1 MSSIKKMLV
10 TGGAGFIGSNFV
22 NKYRGIYDIYIVD
35 LLTYAGNIGNL
46 DSEAFRL
53 SQNPRNFYRM
63 NIANFN
69 EMDKLFHQIKPD
81 IVVNFAAESHVDRS
95 INDSLVFT
103 STNVYGTH
111 VLLELSV
118 KYSVEKYVQ
127 VSTDEVYGHLG
138 VDDPPFTELT
148 PLNPRS
154 PYSATK
160 ASADLL
166 VNAYHNTHGLNTCIT
181 RCSNNFGKNQHVEK
195 FLPKII
201 TNALINKPIPIYGNG
216 DNVRDW
222 IYVEDHISGIHLVI
236 EKGKPGEIYNFG
248 GIYSEMSNNQLCK
261 NVLDIMGKST
271 DLIEY
276 VIDRKG
282 HDFRYAVDFSK
293 SSREL
298 GWVPTHDF
306 ISSLEKTIYFYTKL
320 YLKQQP

>member
-22 NKYRGIYDIYIVD
+22 NKYRGTYDIYIVD
-35 LLTYAGNIGNL
+35 LLTYAGNMDNL
-46 DSEAFRL
+46 DHD
-53 SQNPRNFYRM
+53 PIHFYRL
-63 NIANFN
+63 NIANFD
-69 EMDKLFHQIKPD
+69 EMDKLFNQIKPE

-95 INDSLVFT
+95 ISDSRVFT

-118 KYSVEKYVQ
+118 KYGVEKYIQ

-138 VDDPPFTELT
+138 IDDPPFTELT

>member
-1 MSSIKKMLV
+1 MSSLKKMLV

-22 NKYRGIYDIYIVD
+22 NRYRGTYDIHIVD
-35 LLTYAGNIGNL
+35 LLTYAGNMSNL
-46 DSEAFRL
+46 DYE
-53 SQNPRNFYRM
+53 PRNFYRM

-69 EMDKLFHQIKPD
+69 EMDKLFNQIKPD

-95 INDSLVFT
+95 INDSLIFT

-118 KYSVEKYVQ
+118 RYGVEKYIQ
-127 VSTDEVYGHLG
+127 VSTDEVYGHLSI
-138 VDDPPFTELT
+138 DDSPFTELT

-166 VNAYHNTHGLNTCIT
+166 VNSYHNTHGLNTCIT

-201 TNALINKPIPIYGNG
+201 TNAINNIPIPIYGYG

-222 IYVEDHISGIHLVI
+222 IYVDDHIIGINLAI
-236 EKGKPGEIYNFG
+236 RKGNPGEIYNFG
-248 GIYSEMSNNQLCK
+248 GAYSEMSNTELCK
-261 NVLDIMGKST
+261 TVLEIMGKPI

-293 SSREL
+293 ASREL
-298 GWVPTHDF
+298 TWLPMHDF
-306 ISSLEKTIYFYTKL
+306 ITSLEKTIHFYTELYPKL
-320 YLKQQP
+320 QT

>member
-1 MSSIKKMLV
+1 MSSLKKMLV

-22 NKYRGIYDIYIVD
+22 NRYRGTYDIHIVD
-35 LLTYAGNIGNL
+35 LLTYAGNMSNL
-46 DSEAFRL
+46 DYE
-53 SQNPRNFYRM
+53 PRNFYRM

-69 EMDKLFHQIKPD
+69 EMDKLFNQIKPD

-95 INDSLVFT
+95 INDSLIFT

-118 KYSVEKYVQ
+118 RYGVEKYIQ
-127 VSTDEVYGHLG
+127 VSTDEVYGHLSI
-138 VDDPPFTELT
+138 DDPPFTELT

-166 VNAYHNTHGLNTCIT
+166 VNSYHNTHGLNTCIT

-201 TNALINKPIPIYGNG
+201 TNAINNIPIPIYGYG

-222 IYVEDHISGIHLVI
+222 IYVDDHIIGINLAI
-236 EKGKPGEIYNFG
+236 QKGNAGEIYNFG
-248 GIYSEMSNNQLCK
+248 GAYSEMSNTELCK
-261 NVLDIMGKST
+261 TVLEIMGKPL
-271 DLIEY
+271 DLIKY

-293 SSREL
+293 ASREL
-298 GWVPTHDF
+298 TWLPTHDF
-306 ISSLEKTIYFYTKL
+306 ITSLEKTIYFYTKL
-320 YLKQQP
+320 YLKQTP

>member
-1 MSSIKKMLV
+1 MSSLKKMLV

-22 NKYRGIYDIYIVD
+22 NRYRGTYDIHIVD
-35 LLTYAGNIGNL
+35 LLTYAGNMSNL
-46 DSEAFRL
+46 DYE
-53 SQNPRNFYRM
+53 PRNFYRM

-69 EMDKLFHQIKPD
+69 EMDKLFNQIKPD

-95 INDSLVFT
+95 INDSLIFT

-118 KYSVEKYVQ
+118 RYGVEKYIQ
-127 VSTDEVYGHLG
+127 VSTDEVYGHLSI
-138 VDDPPFTELT
+138 DDSPFTELT

-166 VNAYHNTHGLNTCIT
+166 VNSYHNTHGLNTCIT

-201 TNALINKPIPIYGNG
+201 TNAINNIPIPIYGYG

-222 IYVEDHISGIHLVI
+222 IYVDDHIIGINLAI
-236 EKGKPGEIYNFG
+236 QKGNPGEIYNFG
-248 GIYSEMSNNQLCK
+248 GAYSEMSNTELCK
-261 NVLDIMGKST
+261 TVLEIMGKPI

-293 SSREL
+293 ASREL
-298 GWVPTHDF
+298 TWFPTHDF
-306 ISSLEKTIYFYTKL
+306 ITSLEKTIHFYTELYPKL
-320 YLKQQP
+320 QT